1 MSFAYD
7 TPPNAKRWGTDM
19 GSRSNAD
26 GTTSFISSTPGMIG
40 LEMVAGSKDSKRTLV
55 VRDSQHEYVFS
66 EVTP

>member
-1 MSFAYD
+1 
-7 TPPNAKRWGTDM
+7 M

-55 VRDSQHEYVFS
+55 VRDSQH
-66 EVTP
+66 

>member
-1 MSFAYD
+1 
-7 TPPNAKRWGTDM
+7 M

-40 LEMVAGSKDSKRTLV
+40 LEMVVGSKDSKRTLV